1 MKTIFLAVALCLST
15 FTAGVVMA
23 AEQPAQTTKATS
35 QATDPVCGMTVDTKG
50 AKNVFEYKGKKYYF
64 CSKEDME
71 KFKASPKKYI
81 KK

>member
-1 MKTIFLAVALCLST
+1 MKALFLAVALSLST
-15 FTAGVVMA
+15 FAVGNAIA
-23 AEQPAQTTKATS
+23 AEQPAHATKPAV
-35 QATDPVCGMTVDTKG
+35 QAIDPVCGMTVDTKD

-71 KFKASPKKYI
+71 KFKAAPKKYI